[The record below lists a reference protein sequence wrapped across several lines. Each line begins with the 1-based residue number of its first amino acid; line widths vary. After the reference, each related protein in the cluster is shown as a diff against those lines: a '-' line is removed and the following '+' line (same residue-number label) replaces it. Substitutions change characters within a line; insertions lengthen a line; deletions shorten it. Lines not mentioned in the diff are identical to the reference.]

1 MQSKFYQ
8 DSTIT
13 EPRGG
18 LQKHQEHQKDTNLT
32 GRKTGQVKEGQRS
45 QLPAEDQGSEQ
56 KPDQI
61 FIGGCHPKTK
71 RSKLSCLSDFALDF
85 R

>member
-1 MQSKFYQ
+1 MQSQFYQ

-18 LQKHQEHQKDTNLT
+18 LQKRQEQQKDTNPT
-32 GRKTGQVKEGQRS
+32 GRNTGQEKEGQRS
-45 QLPAEDQGSEQ
+45 QLPADDQGSEQ
-56 KPDQI
+56 RPDQI

-71 RSKLSCLSDFALDF
+71 RSKLSYLSDFA
-85 R
+85 